1 LTFWILGAVLVVVAF
16 AAGRYVAGII
26 RLREGLLHV
35 ARGQLNIPL
44 LLDLPRGLRAAERDL
59 KSIAERLRELE
70 RAASNERSGLAAIL
84 GSIVEGVF
92 IVDRNLRIQRANPS
106 IRTIFGLPASP
117 AGRTVL
123 EAFRSL
129 EIHELVRRGLAA
141 AGPQLGEIVLQEGP
155 TERVFELSV
164 SPLVLEDGGKGA
176 VVVVHNISKI
186 KNLERV
192 RREFVAN
199 VSHELRTPLTIING
213 YLETLIDDNL
223 EDRALAASALQ
234 VMFKHGDR
242 LKHLVD
248 DLLTI
253 SHLESRSASL
263 DLQQINVRD
272 FFQRAVEHFDETI
285 RAQGVQVRLS
295 SDDENL
301 LLEADPPKLEQALF
315 NLLENAL
322 KHGHRRDLT
331 VQLHAEQAGPDV
343 HLQVSDNGPGIP
355 YEDQEHIFE
364 RFYRVHK
371 HRSRETGGTG
381 LGLSIVKNVVEAHG
395 GTISLQSVPGAGC
408 TFRLVLPA
416 SPRRDPQENAQPS
429 ASPGVEPVVMK
440 PPILP
445 GVLCAALMFSAG
457 VRASAQTPTPSPTPL
472 GDKASD
478 TQSGKK
484 PKWDKHGPPRDEMAG
499 LSPDEAKRLGEARR
513 KAEQDSTVRSL
524 LEARRAIDQQLE
536 GAMNA
541 AILSADPSLAPVLEK
556 VKGARGRA
564 EGMRDRFKS
573 LTEEER
579 ETLKNARDAA
589 KSDPAVIAAR
599 EKLKSATT
607 PEAKREAGRAMYE
620 AMQAAMTKQNA
631 ALAPLLQKLGPP
643 PPPPGAPP
651 MPGGPGAPPMP
662 GGPGAPPMPGGPGG
676 PPPPPPDMER

>member
-1 LTFWILGAVLVVVAF
+1 LTFWILGAVLVVLAL
-16 AAGRYVAGII
+16 AAWRYVAGII

-70 RAASNERSGLAAIL
+70 RAASHDRSGLDAIL
-84 GSIVEGVF
+84 GSIFEGVF
-92 IVDRNLRIQRANPS
+92 IVDRHLRIQRANPS
-106 IRTIFGLPASP
+106 IQTTFGLPASP

-155 TERVFELSV
+155 AQRVFELSV
-164 SPLVLEDGGKGA
+164 SPLVLEDGGEGA
-176 VVVVHNISKI
+176 VVVVHDISKI

-213 YLETLIDDNL
+213 YLETLIDDGL

-295 SDDENL
+295 SDDDDL

-331 VQLHAEQAGPDV
+331 VVLHAEQAGPDV

-416 SPRRDPQENAQPS
+416 SPRREPQENAQPP
-429 ASPGVEPVVMK
+429 ATPGVEPVVMK

-457 VRASAQTPTPSPTPL
+457 VHASAQTPTPSPTPL
-472 GDKASD
+472 GDKPGERGD
-478 TQSGKK
+478 KPSGKK
-484 PKWDKHGPPRDEMAG
+484 HKQDKHGPPREDMAG
-499 LSPDEAKRLGEARR
+499 LTPDEAKRLGDARK

-536 GAMNA
+536 SAMNA

-573 LTEEER
+573 LTEKER
-579 ETLKNARDAA
+579 ETLKTARDAA
-589 KSDPAVIAAR
+589 KDDPAVVAAR
-599 EKLKSATT
+599 EKLKSAST
-607 PEAKREAGRAMYE
+607 PEAKREAGRTMQE
-620 AMQAAMTKQNA
+620 AMQAAMIKQNP
-631 ALAPLLQKLGPP
+631 ALGPLLEKLGPP
-643 PPPPGAPP
+643 PPPPGMPP
-651 MPGGPGAPPMP
+651 MDGG
-662 GGPGAPPMPGGPGG
+662 PGGPGG
-676 PPPPPPDMER
+676 PPPPPPPGMEE

>member
-1 LTFWILGAVLVVVAF
+1 MTFWILAAVLVVIGL
-16 AAGRYVAGII
+16 AARRYVAGII

-59 KSIAERLRELE
+59 KSIAARLRELE
-70 RAASNERSGLAAIL
+70 RAASHDRSGLDAIL
-84 GSIVEGVF
+84 GSIFEGVF

-106 IRTIFGLPASP
+106 VQTTFALPASP
-117 AGRTVL
+117 AGCTVL

-141 AGPQLGEIVLQEGP
+141 AGPQLGEIVLQTGP
-155 TERVFELSV
+155 AQRVFELSV
-164 SPLVLEDGGKGA
+164 SPLVLEDGGRGA

-213 YLETLIDDNL
+213 YLETLIDDGL
-223 EDRALAASALQ
+223 EDRAMAAGALQ

-242 LKHLVD
+242 LKHLID
-248 DLLTI
+248 DLLTV

-263 DLQQINVRD
+263 DLQQINVRE

-295 SDDENL
+295 SDDEDL
-301 LLEADPPKLEQALF
+301 TIEADAPKLEQALF

-331 VQLHAEQAGPDV
+331 VVLHAEQAGPDI
-343 HLQVSDNGPGIP
+343 HLQISDNGPGIP

-371 HRSRETGGTG
+371 HRSRETGGSG
-381 LGLSIVKNVVEAHG
+381 LGLSIVKNVIEAHG
-395 GTISLQSVPGAGC
+395 GTVSLQSVPGAGC
-408 TFRLVLPA
+408 TFLLALPA
-416 SPRRDPQENAQPS
+416 SPRTDQPEMPQPTA
-429 ASPGVEPVVMK
+429 APGVEPVVMK
-440 PPILP
+440 SLILP
-445 GVLCAALMFSAG
+445 GLLCAALMFSVAA
-457 VRASAQTPTPSPTPL
+457 RASAQTPTPSPTPL
-472 GDKASD
+472 ADKPVEPGDKKG
-478 TQSGKK
+478 GKK
-484 PKWDKHGPPRDEMAG
+484 PKGDKHGPPPGQEMAG
-499 LSPDEAKRLGEARR
+499 LTPDEAKRLGEARK

-556 VKGARGRA
+556 VKGARGRF

-579 ETLKNARDAA
+579 KALKTARDAA
-589 KSDPAVIAAR
+589 KDDPSVVAAR
-599 EKLKSATT
+599 EKLKNATT

-643 PPPPGAPP
+643 PPPPGEPP

-662 GGPGAPPMPGGPGG
+662 GGPGAPP
-676 PPPPPPDMER
+676 PPPGMEE